1 MCEFGLCLIA
11 WCCMVSLFVFACVL
25 FNAFVRCVCGLLCG
39 VVWSVVVVSECD
51 YVCVC
56 LRCVLFVT
64 YCVMLSGMFFFV
76 VRYVCAA
83 CVCVCCL

>member
-1 MCEFGLCLIA
+1 MFVC
-11 WCCMVSLFVFACVL
+11 VVFVFACVL
-25 FNAFVRCVCGLLCG
+25 INAFVRCVCGLLCG

-64 YCVMLSGMFFFV
+64 YCVMLSGMFFFC
-76 VRYVCAA
+76 CALCLCCMCL
-83 CVCVCCL
+83 CVLLVNY